1 VLTPWD
7 PLPGAPEVS
16 VRLSRYFTAA
26 EIARSEA
33 FHDDIRWPA
42 WLSLLAGLAV
52 PVLLGFTR
60 RGAFLVRTATARVR
74 RWPARAA
81 ALAAAVV
88 LLQEVATL
96 PFNADAHLVEVRYGL
111 ATSSWA
117 LWASDEVKSTAI
129 TLVVTVAGA
138 VGIVAAARRF
148 PRHWYA
154 PGAAAAALVVVGVS
168 FAYPVVV
175 EPLFASFRPLPPSP
189 LRSRLLGLAA
199 REGVKV
205 STVLV
210 ANASSRTTAL
220 NAYVSGFGDTRRIVL
235 YNTLLQESSPAEVAV
250 VVAHELGH
258 AASNDVLVGT
268 VEGAVGAAL
277 AVTVLYLLLRSPP
290 LLRRTGARS
299 ARDPAVVPL
308 ILALVAVGSFVA
320 LPVENAV
327 SRQIEARADAT
338 ALNLTRKPGTFIA
351 VQKQLAVSN
360 LNHLQPNPV
369 LAFWFDDHPDPLAR
383 IAMAVAWRRMHR
395 TTAADR

>member
-1 VLTPWD
+1 
-7 PLPGAPEVS
+7 
-16 VRLSRYFTAA
+16 
-26 EIARSEA
+26 
-33 FHDDIRWPA
+33 
-42 WLSLLAGLAV
+42 
-52 PVLLGFTR
+52 
-60 RGAFLVRTATARVR
+60 
-74 RWPARAA
+74 
-81 ALAAAVV
+81 
-88 LLQEVATL
+88 
-96 PFNADAHLVEVRYGL
+96 
-111 ATSSWA
+111 
-117 LWASDEVKSTAI
+117 
-129 TLVVTVAGA
+129 
-138 VGIVAAARRF
+138 
-148 PRHWYA
+148 
-154 PGAAAAALVVVGVS
+154 
-168 FAYPVVV
+168 
-175 EPLFASFRPLPPSP
+175 
-189 LRSRLLGLAA
+189 
-199 REGVKV
+199 
-205 STVLV
+205 
-210 ANASSRTTAL
+210 
-220 NAYVSGFGDTRRIVL
+220 
-235 YNTLLQESSPAEVAV
+235 VAV